1 MQNPFCFTK
10 IGNILCFPSGS
21 NRKSFDNIFYIFC
34 FTEDI
39 KLVTDFSLNYRQRD
53 NNFIPLE
60 RFFLY

>member
-1 MQNPFCFTK
+1 MQKPICFTK

-39 KLVTDFSLNYRQRD
+39 KLVTDFSLSYRERD
-53 NNFIPLE
+53 NNFILLE

>member
-1 MQNPFCFTK
+1 MQKLFCFTK

-21 NRKSFDNIFYIFC
+21 NRKPFDNIFYIFC

-39 KLVTDFSLNYRQRD
+39 KLVTDFSLNYRQCD

-60 RFFLY
+60 RFFPY

>member
-1 MQNPFCFTK
+1 MQKPFCFTK

-21 NRKSFDNIFYIFC
+21 NRKSFDNIFYIFY

-39 KLVTDFSLNYRQRD
+39 KLVTDLSLNYRERD
-53 NNFIPLE
+53 SNFIPLE

>member
-1 MQNPFCFTK
+1 MQKPFCFTK

-21 NRKSFDNIFYIFC
+21 DRKSFDNIFYIFC

-39 KLVTDFSLNYRQRD
+39 KLVTDFSLNYRECD

-60 RFFLY
+60 RSFPY